1 MSLDLKQ
8 EIVRLK
14 GIIGEQK
21 SQIRR
26 LEQEIASYKLRERN
40 ISSAIGF
47 AVERSGQ
54 IEDSRKKIY
63 ELDIQRTRLLYV
75 KLENVL
81 NEIYAQFP
89 SIKANT
95 KLKSTV
101 EKFKQAIFKPSENP
115 KYGYTKIMSQA
126 EDPIRRLLN
135 NINNCIETKPETRII
150 ERAEGYGDAVEDI
163 SSVYA
168 STPSQSGFDIN
179 EALHPTENL
188 EEILKSFNLSK
199 TQSGK

>member
-1 MSLDLKQ
+1 MSLDLKL
-8 EIVRLK
+8 ENARLK
-14 GIIGEQK
+14 AIIGEQK
-21 SQIRR
+21 SQIKK
-26 LEQEIASYKLRERN
+26 LEQEISSYKLRERN

-54 IEDSRKKIY
+54 IEDSRKKIH

-75 KLENVL
+75 KLESVL

-89 SIKANT
+89 SVKANT

-101 EKFKQAIFKPSENP
+101 EKFKQAIFKPAENP
-115 KYGYTKIMSQA
+115 KYNYTKTISQA
-126 EDPIRRLLN
+126 EDPIRKLLN
-135 NINNCIETKPETRII
+135 NINNCIEAKPETRII
-150 ERAEGYGDAVEDI
+150 ERSNGYGNAVEDVA
-163 SSVYA
+163 SAYA

-188 EEILKSFNLSK
+188 EEILKSFNLTR
-199 TQSGK
+199 TQGGE